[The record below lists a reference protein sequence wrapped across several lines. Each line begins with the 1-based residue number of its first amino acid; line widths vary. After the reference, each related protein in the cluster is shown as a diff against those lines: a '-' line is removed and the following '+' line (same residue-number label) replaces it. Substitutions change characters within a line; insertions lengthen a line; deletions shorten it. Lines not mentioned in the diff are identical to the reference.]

1 MATIT
6 TNYATWATITA
17 SLASLASSSTFIA
30 GVESTVIDNSSNKY
44 VDAMVAG
51 YITTGTTPTVGQIR
65 IYGLSRLDNTPT
77 YPDVFDGTDSAE
89 TLTSAGLGVAFLSG
103 PKIIVMDSTTSNIDY
118 PFIFPASALFGP
130 VLPEFWS
137 LFIAHNTVA
146 ALNST
151 GGNHVIKYQGI
162 TYTVA

>member
-6 TNYATWATITA
+6 TNYGSWTTITA
-17 SLASLASSSTFIA
+17 SLASLASSSTFVA
-30 GVESTVIDNSSNKY
+30 GVESTVIDNSSNKF
-44 VDAMVAG
+44 VDAQVAG
-51 YITTGTTPTVGQIR
+51 FITTGTTPTVGQIR

-89 TLTSAGLGVAFLSG
+89 TVTSAGLGVAFLKG
-103 PKIIVMDSTTSNIDY
+103 PIIIVMDSTTSNIDY
-118 PFIFPASALFGP
+118 PFTFLLSQIFGP
-130 VLPEFWS
+130 VIPEFWS

-162 TYTVA
+162 KYDIA